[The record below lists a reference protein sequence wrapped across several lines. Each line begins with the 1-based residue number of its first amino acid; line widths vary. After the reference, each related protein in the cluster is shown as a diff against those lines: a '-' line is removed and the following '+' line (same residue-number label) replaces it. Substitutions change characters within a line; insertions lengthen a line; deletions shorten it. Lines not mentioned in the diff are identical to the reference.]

1 MVTLIPNYQNNNG
14 KINKMQVQQ
23 KDQKYLRKLKVKS
36 NYNKKLN

>member
-14 KINKMQVQQ
+14 KIKKMQVQQ

-36 NYNKKLN
+36 NYNKKLK